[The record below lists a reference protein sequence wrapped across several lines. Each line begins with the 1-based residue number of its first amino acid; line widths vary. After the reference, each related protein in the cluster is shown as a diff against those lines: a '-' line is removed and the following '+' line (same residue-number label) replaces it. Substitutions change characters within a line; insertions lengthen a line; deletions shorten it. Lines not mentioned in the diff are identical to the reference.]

1 MPLKRTTAPCRQ
13 TVWKPTPN
21 TTTSTF
27 SPTALQKNFFHLSL
41 HPKQRY
47 MKYKLIV
54 LDLDGTLTNAKKEIT
69 PRNRE
74 TLIRMQEQGIRVV
87 LASGRPTYGIV
98 PLANELRMN
107 EFGGFILSYNGGEII
122 DWATQETVYENV
134 LPNEV
139 VPVLYECARTHRL
152 SILTYDGAEII
163 TENPQDPYVQK
174 EASLNKMAVRETN
187 DFLTD
192 ITLPVAKCL
201 IVGDADKLIP
211 LEAELSLRLQG
222 HINVFRSEPY
232 FLELVPQGIDKA
244 LSLAVL
250 LKKTGVAR
258 EEVIAMGDG
267 YNDLSMIQFAGL
279 GIAMGN
285 AQEPV
290 KKAAN
295 YITLSNEE
303 DGVAEAIDKFCSQQ

>member
-1 MPLKRTTAPCRQ
+1 
-13 TVWKPTPN
+13 
-21 TTTSTF
+21 
-27 SPTALQKNFFHLSL
+27 
-41 HPKQRY
+41 

-54 LDLDGTLTNAKKEIT
+54 LDLDGTLTNSQKVIT

-74 TLIRMQEQGIRVV
+74 TLIRVQEQGIRLV

-107 EFGGFILSYNGGEII
+107 EFDGFILSYNGGEII
-122 DWATQETVYENV
+122 NWETGEMIYENV
-134 LPNEV
+134 LPNDV
-139 VPVLYECARTHRL
+139 VPVLYESARTHHL
-152 SILTYDGAEII
+152 SILTYDGAEIV
-163 TENPQDPYVQK
+163 TENSKDPYVEK
-174 EASLNKMAVRETN
+174 EAFLNKMAVRETN

-201 IVGDADKLIP
+201 IVGDADALIP
-211 LEAELSLRLQG
+211 LESELSLRLQG
-222 HINVFRSEPY
+222 KINVFRSEPY

-244 LSLAVL
+244 QSLAVF
-250 LKKTGVAR
+250 LKELEISR
-258 EEVIAMGDG
+258 EEIIAIGDG
-267 YNDLSMIQFAGL
+267 YNDLSMIKFAGL

-290 KKAAN
+290 KKAAD

-303 DGVAEAIDKFCSQQ
+303 DGVAEAIDRHMPA

>member
-1 MPLKRTTAPCRQ
+1 
-13 TVWKPTPN
+13 
-21 TTTSTF
+21 
-27 SPTALQKNFFHLSL
+27 
-41 HPKQRY
+41 

-54 LDLDGTLTNAKKEIT
+54 LDLDGTLTNSQKVIT

-74 TLIRMQEQGIRVV
+74 TLIRVQEQGVRLV

-122 DWATQETVYENV
+122 NWETGEMIYENV
-134 LPNEV
+134 LPNDV
-139 VPVLYECARTHRL
+139 VPILYESARNHHL
-152 SILTYDGAEII
+152 SILTYDGAEIV
-163 TENPQDPYVQK
+163 TENSKDPYVEK
-174 EASLNKMAVRETN
+174 EAFLNKMAVRETN

-211 LEAELSLRLQG
+211 LESELSLRLQG
-222 HINVFRSEPY
+222 KINVFRSEPY

-244 LSLAVL
+244 QSLAVL
-250 LKKTGVAR
+250 LKELGISR
-258 EEVIAMGDG
+258 EEIIAIGDG
-267 YNDLSMIQFAGL
+267 YNDLSMIKFAGL

-290 KKAAN
+290 KKAAD

-303 DGVAEAIDKFCSQQ
+303 DGVAEAIDRHMPA

>member
-1 MPLKRTTAPCRQ
+1 
-13 TVWKPTPN
+13 
-21 TTTSTF
+21 
-27 SPTALQKNFFHLSL
+27 
-41 HPKQRY
+41 

-54 LDLDGTLTNAKKEIT
+54 LDLDGTLTNSKKEIT

-74 TLIRMQEQGIRVV
+74 TLIRIQEQGIRLV

-122 DWATQETVYENV
+122 NWETKEMVYENV

-139 VPVLYECARTHRL
+139 VPMLYECARTHQL
-152 SILTYDGAEII
+152 SILTYDGADII
-163 TENPQDPYVQK
+163 TENSQDPYVQK
-174 EASLNKMAVRETN
+174 EAFLNKMAVRETN
-187 DFLTD
+187 DFLTE

-201 IVGDADKLIP
+201 IVGDADK
-211 LEAELSLRLQG
+211 
-222 HINVFRSEPY
+222 PY

-250 LKKTGVAR
+250 LKEIGVAR

-267 YNDLSMIQFAGL
+267 YNDLSMIKFAGL

-303 DGVAEAIDKFCSQQ
+303 DGVAEAIDKFYSQQ

>member
-1 MPLKRTTAPCRQ
+1 
-13 TVWKPTPN
+13 
-21 TTTSTF
+21 
-27 SPTALQKNFFHLSL
+27 
-41 HPKQRY
+41 

-54 LDLDGTLTNAKKEIT
+54 LDLDGTLTNSKKEISS
-69 PRNRE
+69 RNPE
-74 TLIRMQEQGIRVV
+74 TLIRIQEQGIRLV

-122 DWATQETVYENV
+122 NWETKEMMYENV

-139 VPVLYECARTHRL
+139 VPVLCDCTIHV
-152 SILTYDGAEII
+152 SILSNDGEEIL
-163 TENPQDPYVQK
+163 TEYSLDPYVQK
-174 EASLNKMAVRETN
+174 EAFLNKMAVRETN

-201 IVGDADKLIP
+201 IVGDAGKLIP
-211 LEAELSLRLQG
+211 VESELCIRLQG
-222 HINVFRSEPY
+222 KINVFRSEPY

-244 LSLAVL
+244 LSLSVL
-250 LKKTGVAR
+250 LENIGMTC
-258 EEVIAMGDG
+258 EEVIAIGDG
-267 YNDLSMIQFAGL
+267 YNDLSMIKFAGM

-290 KKAAN
+290 KKAAD
-295 YITLSNEE
+295 YITLTNDE
-303 DGVAEAIDKFCSQQ
+303 DGVAEAIERIFNVP

>member
-1 MPLKRTTAPCRQ
+1 
-13 TVWKPTPN
+13 
-21 TTTSTF
+21 
-27 SPTALQKNFFHLSL
+27 
-41 HPKQRY
+41 
-47 MKYKLIV
+47 MKYKLVV
-54 LDLDGTLTNAKKEIT
+54 LDLDGTLTNSKKEIT
-69 PRNRE
+69 ARNRE
-74 TLIRMQEQGIRVV
+74 TLIRIQEQGVRLV

-122 DWATQETVYENV
+122 NWESKEMMYENV

-139 VPVLYECARTHRL
+139 IPVLYECARTNHL
-152 SILTYDGAEII
+152 SILTYDGAEIV
-163 TENPQDPYVQK
+163 TENSQDPYVQK
-174 EASLNKMAVRETN
+174 EAFLNKMAVRETN

-201 IVGDADKLIP
+201 IVGDADQLIP
-211 LEAELSLRLQG
+211 VESELCIRLQG
-222 HINVFRSEPY
+222 KINVFRSEPY

-250 LKKTGVAR
+250 LEATGVSR
-258 EEVIAMGDG
+258 EEVIAIGDG
-267 YNDLSMIQFAGL
+267 YNDLSMIKFADM

-295 YITLSNEE
+295 DITLSNDE
-303 DGVAEAIDKFCSQQ
+303 DGVAVAIEKHIQLSCPM

>member
-1 MPLKRTTAPCRQ
+1 
-13 TVWKPTPN
+13 
-21 TTTSTF
+21 
-27 SPTALQKNFFHLSL
+27 
-41 HPKQRY
+41 

-54 LDLDGTLTNAKKEIT
+54 LDLDGTLTNSQKVIT

-74 TLIRMQEQGIRVV
+74 TLIRVQEQGVRLV

-122 DWATQETVYENV
+122 NWESGEMIYENV
-134 LPNEV
+134 LPNDI
-139 VPVLYECARTHRL
+139 VPLLYESARSHHL
-152 SILTYDGAEII
+152 SILTYDGAEIV
-163 TENPQDPYVQK
+163 TENSKDPYVEK
-174 EASLNKMAVRETN
+174 EAFLNKMAVRETN

-201 IVGDADKLIP
+201 IVGDADALTP
-211 LEAELSLRLQG
+211 LESELSLRLQG
-222 HINVFRSEPY
+222 KINVFRSEPY

-244 LSLAVL
+244 QSLAVL
-250 LKKTGVAR
+250 LKELGISR
-258 EEVIAMGDG
+258 EEIIAIGDG
-267 YNDLSMIQFAGL
+267 YNDLSMIKFAGL

-290 KKAAN
+290 KKAAD

-303 DGVAEAIDKFCSQQ
+303 DGVAEAIDRHLRA

>member
-1 MPLKRTTAPCRQ
+1 
-13 TVWKPTPN
+13 
-21 TTTSTF
+21 
-27 SPTALQKNFFHLSL
+27 
-41 HPKQRY
+41 

-54 LDLDGTLTNAKKEIT
+54 LDLDGTLTNSKKEIT

-174 EASLNKMAVRETN
+174 EASLNKMAVRKTN
-187 DFLTD
+187 HFLTD

>member
-1 MPLKRTTAPCRQ
+1 MPQIYR
-13 TVWKPTPN
+13 
-21 TTTSTF
+21 F
-27 SPTALQKNFFHLSL
+27 SFIFVQK
-41 HPKQRY
+41 QYY

-54 LDLDGTLTNAKKEIT
+54 LDLDGTLTNSKKEIT
-69 PRNRE
+69 PRNKE
-74 TLIRMQEQGIRVV
+74 TLIRIQEKGVRLV

-107 EFGGFILSYNGGEII
+107 KFGGFILSYNGGEII
-122 DWATQETVYENV
+122 NWESGEMIYENV
-134 LPNEV
+134 LPNEI
-139 VPVLYECARTHRL
+139 VPVLYESARTSQL
-152 SILTYDGAEII
+152 AILTYDGADIV
-163 TENPQDPYVQK
+163 TEHSTDPYVQK
-174 EASLNKMAVRETN
+174 EAFLNKMNIRETN

-201 IVGDADKLIP
+201 IVGDADKLMP

-222 HINVFRSEPY
+222 QINIFRSEPY

-244 LSLAVL
+244 LSLEVL
-250 LKKTGVAR
+250 LKEIGVKR

-290 KKAAN
+290 KKAAD

-303 DGVAEAIDKFCSQQ
+303 DGVAEAIDKFFTNENDG

>member
-1 MPLKRTTAPCRQ
+1 
-13 TVWKPTPN
+13 
-21 TTTSTF
+21 
-27 SPTALQKNFFHLSL
+27 
-41 HPKQRY
+41 

-54 LDLDGTLTNAKKEIT
+54 LDLDGTLTNSKKEIT

-74 TLIRMQEQGIRVV
+74 TLIRIQEQGIRLV

-122 DWATQETVYENV
+122 NWETKEMVYENV

-139 VPVLYECARTHRL
+139 VPMLYECARTHQL
-152 SILTYDGAEII
+152 SILTYDGADII
-163 TENPQDPYVQK
+163 TENSQDPYVQK
-174 EASLNKMAVRETN
+174 EAFLNKMAVRETN
-187 DFLTD
+187 DFLTE

-201 IVGDADKLIP
+201 IVGDADKLI
-211 LEAELSLRLQG
+211 
-222 HINVFRSEPY
+222 
-232 FLELVPQGIDKA
+232 
-244 LSLAVL
+244 SLAVL
-250 LKKTGVAR
+250 LKEIGVAR

-267 YNDLSMIQFAGL
+267 YNDLSMIKFAGL

>member
-1 MPLKRTTAPCRQ
+1 
-13 TVWKPTPN
+13 
-21 TTTSTF
+21 
-27 SPTALQKNFFHLSL
+27 
-41 HPKQRY
+41 

-54 LDLDGTLTNAKKEIT
+54 LDLDGTLTNSKKVIT

-74 TLIRMQEQGIRVV
+74 ILIRVQEQGVRLV

-122 DWATQETVYENV
+122 NWETQEMLYENV
-134 LPNEV
+134 LPNDV
-139 VPVLYECARTHRL
+139 VPVLYECARSHQL
-152 SILTYDGAEII
+152 SILTYDGAEIV
-163 TENPQDPYVQK
+163 TENSQDPYVQK
-174 EASLNKMAVRETN
+174 EAFLNKMAVRETN

-211 LEAELSLRLQG
+211 LEAELCL
-222 HINVFRSEPY
+222 RSEPY

-250 LKKTGVAR
+250 LKEIGVER
-258 EEVIAMGDG
+258 KEMIAIGDG
-267 YNDLSMIQFAGL
+267 YNDLSMIKFAGL

-290 KKAAN
+290 KKAAD

-303 DGVAEAIDKFCSQQ
+303 DGVAEALEHFYYKFT

>member
-1 MPLKRTTAPCRQ
+1 
-13 TVWKPTPN
+13 
-21 TTTSTF
+21 
-27 SPTALQKNFFHLSL
+27 
-41 HPKQRY
+41 

-54 LDLDGTLTNAKKEIT
+54 LDLDGTLTNSKKEISS
-69 PRNRE
+69 RNRE
-74 TLIRMQEQGIRVV
+74 TLIRIQEQGIRLV

-122 DWATQETVYENV
+122 NWETKEMMYENV

-139 VPVLYECARTHRL
+139 VPVLYECARTNHL
-152 SILTYDGAEII
+152 SILTYDGAEIV
-163 TENPQDPYVQK
+163 TENSQDPYVQK
-174 EASLNKMAVRETN
+174 EAFLNKRETN

-201 IVGDADKLIP
+201 IVGDAGKLIP
-211 LEAELSLRLQG
+211 VESELCIRLQG
-222 HINVFRSEPY
+222 KINVFRSEPY

-244 LSLAVL
+244 LSLSVL
-250 LKKTGVAR
+250 LENIGMTR
-258 EEVIAMGDG
+258 EEVIAIGDG
-267 YNDLSMIQFAGL
+267 YNDLSMIKFAGM

-290 KKAAN
+290 KKAAD
-295 YITLSNEE
+295 YITLTNDE
-303 DGVAEAIDKFCSQQ
+303 DGVAEAIERIFNVP

>member
-1 MPLKRTTAPCRQ
+1 
-13 TVWKPTPN
+13 
-21 TTTSTF
+21 
-27 SPTALQKNFFHLSL
+27 
-41 HPKQRY
+41 

-54 LDLDGTLTNAKKEIT
+54 LDLDGTLTNSKKEISS
-69 PRNRE
+69 RNRE
-74 TLIRMQEQGIRVV
+74 TLIRIQEQGIRLV

-122 DWATQETVYENV
+122 NWETKEMMYENV

-139 VPVLYECARTHRL
+139 VPVLYECARTNHL
-152 SILTYDGAEII
+152 SILTYDGEEIV
-163 TENPQDPYVQK
+163 TENSQDPYVQK
-174 EASLNKMAVRETN
+174 EAFLNKMAIRETN

-201 IVGDADKLIP
+201 IVGDAGKLIP
-211 LEAELSLRLQG
+211 VESELCIRLQG
-222 HINVFRSEPY
+222 KINVFRSEPY

-244 LSLAVL
+244 LSLSVL
-250 LKKTGVAR
+250 LENIGMTR
-258 EEVIAMGDG
+258 EEVIAIGDG
-267 YNDLSMIQFAGL
+267 YNDLSMIKFAGM

-290 KKAAN
+290 KKAAD
-295 YITLSNEE
+295 YITLTNDE
-303 DGVAEAIDKFCSQQ
+303 DGVAEAIERIFNVP